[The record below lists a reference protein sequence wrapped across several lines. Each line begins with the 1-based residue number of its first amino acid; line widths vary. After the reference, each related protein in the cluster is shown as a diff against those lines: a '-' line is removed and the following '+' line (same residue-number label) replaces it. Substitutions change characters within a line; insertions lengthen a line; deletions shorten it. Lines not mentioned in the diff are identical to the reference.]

1 MGTIYRAVGGDD
13 FVKITV
19 IEARDIAER
28 ARAIHNLAPTASA
41 ALGRTLCAASMLGD
55 MLKEENGSVTVRIN
69 GGGPIG
75 TVTAISDSHGNVRGC
90 VDNPN
95 VDVPLKPNGKLD
107 VSAAVGTDGR
117 LGVIRSY
124 GTGEPYMGQ
133 VELVSGEIAEDI
145 TNYYAVSEQIPTVC
159 ALGVLVDPNT
169 NGVLLAGG
177 LLIQVLP
184 GALPQDI
191 EKLEANIATLEP
203 VTTMLA
209 KGMTVEQIEG
219 YFKGISCNGRGTSC
233 SDQLATA
240 VRKAKESE

>member
-1 MGTIYRAVGGDD
+1 MASAIDSSD
-13 FVKITV
+13 TV
-19 IEARDIAER
+19 YTAQRLHGLSA
-28 ARAIHNLAPTASA
+28 TASA
-41 ALGRTLCAASMLGD
+41 ALGRLLTAASVMGAMQKQEHATLT
-55 MLKEENGSVTVRIN
+55 LRIN

-184 GALPQDI
+184 GALHI
-191 EKLEANIATLEP
+191 
-203 VTTMLA
+203 
-209 KGMTVEQIEG
+209 
-219 YFKGISCNGRGTSC
+219 R
-233 SDQLATA
+233 
-240 VRKAKESE
+240 RKAVTLLYADVQVIVDQRFVLVKARYKRVTVQVKIAHEKHPFVIFRL

>member
-1 MGTIYRAVGGDD
+1 MDRIIRCITSDGAAYGLRNRFKRYGIYRA
-13 FVKITV
+13 
-19 IEARDIAER
+19 EAARPQRHGFRCAWQTAYR
-28 ARAIHNLAPTASA
+28 GVRHGRYAKARAC
-41 ALGRTLCAASMLGD
+41 TLTL
-55 MLKEENGSVTVRIN
+55 RIN

-184 GALPQDI
+184 GALPQD
-191 EKLEANIATLEP
+191 
-203 VTTMLA
+203 
-209 KGMTVEQIEG
+209 
-219 YFKGISCNGRGTSC
+219 
-233 SDQLATA
+233 
-240 VRKAKESE
+240 